1 MKQIT
6 LSLALLTVLSTS
18 AQNFNKPYG
27 VGMAIGEPSGFSVK
41 KFNNTNQAFQF
52 TLGYSTTRNSG
63 INLGVDFLLHDRSF
77 ITTDKGYVPL
87 YYGFGA
93 HIKSYKSESQVYAR
107 VPLGVAY
114 EFNNYPADIF
124 FEFSPGIAVIPSP
137 ELVINVGV
145 GGRFYFYLRSN

>member
-18 AQNFNKPYG
+18 AQNFNRPHG

-93 HIKSYKSESQVYAR
+93 HIKSYESESQVYAR
-107 VPLGVAY
+107 VPFGVAY

>member
-6 LSLALLTVLSTS
+6 LSLALLTVLSAS
-18 AQNFNKPYG
+18 AQNFNRPYG

-93 HIKSYKSESQVYAR
+93 HIKSYESESQVYAR

-124 FEFSPGIAVIPSP
+124 FEFSPGVAVIPSP